1 MHLLYLKSRTKIQNM
16 IELRGGTRGE
26 YAYLKLRLIR
36 SFVRQTTFRIRNDL
50 RIVKY
55 YQDRTMKKLTTN
67 DLCRTTDNNALM
79 FKSTSELPSLKQ
91 VIGQERAVRALE
103 FGLELLA
110 PGYNVFVGGV
120 PGTGKSTIVKNLVQ
134 KFAAAKPVPPD
145 WVVVFNFRD
154 EYHPKVFKLPAGE
167 GIKFTKQ
174 MKRLITSLSTDLPKV
189 FKGETYAKRKK
200 EITAEFDTGREEIIA
215 AVNIEAAEKDIQL
228 TLTQAGFQTI
238 PLRDG
243 EPMSEEAFAALSE
256 KEQSEI
262 NEQISQIQEHLREA
276 LRDMAELEEER
287 EDVVE
292 NLQEKIALDSVEHRI
307 GRLLENYENHAGI
320 KSYLENVRDDIA
332 EHVQEFVGMDVTGDD
347 EDGVSPQQI
356 QKALMQRYIV
366 NLLVDNSR
374 QKGAPVVID
383 TNPSYYNLFGR
394 IGKKAVMGA
403 WYSDFTMITEGAL
416 LQANGGFLI
425 LDIQAV
431 LQNAHV
437 WEHLKRALKN
447 KSLQIEDVNEQFG
460 FSSTTSLKPEPIPLD
475 INVVLLGR
483 SDYFHYLQEV
493 DDAFNKTFKVRA
505 DFDYEV
511 TRTAQNEHLLCQFI
525 ARVCREG
532 KLPHFSSQAATQI
545 IVYSSRLAGDKG
557 KLSLQ
562 FGTLVGLI
570 TESAYWAKKQK
581 HRQVQREDVR
591 KAISEK
597 RFRGSLYEEKVW
609 ENIESE
615 TLMID
620 VTGSRVGQINGLA
633 VYSMGDNSFG
643 KPSRITATSYLGEP
657 GIISV
662 EREAKLSG
670 KTYDKGNLIINGF
683 LGNTFAQNFPLSV
696 TITLTF
702 EQNYGGIDG
711 DSASST
717 EIYAILSALS
727 GFPIK
732 QGIAVTGSV
741 NQWGE
746 IQAIGGVNEKI
757 EGFFHLCEI
766 RGLTGDQGVIVPSAN
781 VAHLMIM
788 PDIQAAVKAGKFHIW
803 AVDTIV
809 EGIELLTGVKAG
821 AVNRHGNFPVKTVF
835 GEAQSKLKKY
845 FTKGQSLIK

>member
-1 MHLLYLKSRTKIQNM
+1 
-16 IELRGGTRGE
+16 
-26 YAYLKLRLIR
+26 
-36 SFVRQTTFRIRNDL
+36 
-50 RIVKY
+50 
-55 YQDRTMKKLTTN
+55 MKKLTTK
-67 DLCRTTDNNALM
+67 DLCRTTDDEALK

-134 KFAAAKPVPPD
+134 KFAATKPVPDD
-145 WVVVFNFRD
+145 WIVVFNFRD
-154 EYHPKVFKLPAGE
+154 EYNPKVFRLPAGA

-174 MKRLITSLSTDLPKV
+174 MKRLISSLSTDLPKV
-189 FKGETYAKRKK
+189 FKGELYAKRKK
-200 EITAEFDTGREEIIA
+200 EITAEFDTGRDEIIA
-215 AVNIEAAEKDIQL
+215 SVNVEAAEQDIQL
-228 TLTQAGFQTI
+228 TLTQEGFQTI
-238 PLRDG
+238 PLKDG
-243 EPMSEEAFAALSE
+243 EPMSEEAFAALDE
-256 KEQSEI
+256 KEQAEL
-262 NEQISQIQEHLREA
+262 NERIGMIQEHLREA

-307 GRLLENYENHAGI
+307 GRLLENYADHPGI
-320 KSYLENVRDDIA
+320 LKYLQNVRDDIA
-332 EHVQEFVGMDVTGDD
+332 EHVQEFVGMNVGSED
-347 EDGVSPQQI
+347 EEGGVSPQQV
-356 QKALMQRYIV
+356 QKALMQRYKV

-374 QKGAPVVID
+374 QEGAPLVID

-403 WYSDFTMITEGAL
+403 WYSDFTMITPGAL
-416 LQANGGFLI
+416 LKANGGFLI
-425 LDIQAV
+425 LDIQSV

-437 WEHLKRALKN
+437 WEPLKRALKN
-447 KSLQIEDVNEQFG
+447 KSIQIEDVNEQFG

-475 INVVLLGR
+475 LNVILLGR

-511 TRTAQNEHLLCQFI
+511 NRNTKNEHLLCQFI
-525 ARVCREG
+525 ARVCRES
-532 KLPHFSSQAATQI
+532 KLPHFTSGAATQI
-545 IVYSSRLAGDKG
+545 IVYSSRLAGDKN

-570 TESAYWAKKQK
+570 TESAHWARKQK
-581 HRQVQREDVR
+581 HRQVWMEDVR

-615 TLMID
+615 TLLID
-620 VTGSRVGQINGLA
+620 VKGEHTGQINGLA

-643 KPSRITATSYLGEP
+643 KPSKITATTYMGEP

-670 KTYDKGNLIINGF
+670 KTYDKGNLIINGY
-683 LGNTFAQNFPLSV
+683 LGQTFAQNFPLSV
-696 TITLTF
+696 AITLTF
-702 EQNYGGIDG
+702 EQSYGGIDG

-757 EGFFHLCEI
+757 EGFFHLCDI
-766 RGLTGDQGVIVPSAN
+766 RGLTGDQGVIVPNSN

-803 AVDTIV
+803 AVDTIA

-821 AVNRHGNFPVKTVF
+821 VMNKHGNFPARTVF

-845 FTKGQSLIK
+845 FLKGQALNK